1 MHVAWAQDLVELM
14 RSIETEAKYC
24 RAGLD
29 VCSVA
34 VLHTMAAMLAEV
46 TWVEAGLVVIL
57 QARQPCLF
65 PTTNIPL
72 PYRNPIRPS
81 PFSISNCA
89 DNNNKKSSGTLIPPL
104 STVTHNT
111 LTPPQ
116 AVVNDSL
123 SPAISL
129 EDVRTTVRQL
139 QTIIA
144 NNLNTTVVTY
154 PVCEYPP

>member
-1 MHVAWAQDLVELM
+1 M

-46 TWVEAGLVVIL
+46 IWVEAGLVVIL
-57 QARQPCLF
+57 
-65 PTTNIPL
+65 
-72 PYRNPIRPS
+72 
-81 PFSISNCA
+81 
-89 DNNNKKSSGTLIPPL
+89 
-104 STVTHNT
+104 
-111 LTPPQ
+111 Q

-139 QTIIA
+139 QAINA
-144 NNLNTTVVTY
+144 NNLITTVVTY
-154 PVCEYPP
+154 PPIFHFAMQVTSCNPA